1 MSLSD
6 AIAADRAGNL
16 DMAAAAY
23 EAALAAGEKS
33 LAGLL
38 NLAMLYWQATDFGLS
53 TARKLDPQFVNHAG
67 RRFPLVL
74 AEAQR
79 AFPEST
85 EVEFWKK
92 YIPWADLG
100 EEFPLDEC
108 RELLQ
113 RDPTTLVPAMHLFA
127 QTKGVMYRIEALE
140 LLRQCQQEGTTRAQ
154 YVASVLK
161 GVLKRAGL
169 RGGQ

>member
-6 AIAADRAGNL
+6 AIAADQAGNL
-16 DMAAAAY
+16 EVAAAAY
-23 EAALAAGEKS
+23 ETALAAGEKS
-33 LAGLL
+33 LAAML

-53 TARKLDPQFVNHAG
+53 TARKLTPEFVAHAG
-67 RRFPLVL
+67 RRFPTVL
-74 AEAQR
+74 AETQQ

-108 RELLQ
+108 RELLR
-113 RDPTTLVPAMHLFA
+113 RDPTTLVPAMYLFA
-127 QTKGVMYRIEALE
+127 QTKGAMYRTEALE
-140 LLRQCQQEGTTRAQ
+140 LLRQCQLEGTTRAR
-154 YVASVLK
+154 YVASVLE
-161 GVLKRAGL
+161 GVLKRAS
-169 RGGQ
+169 RTRS